1 MTQPQNSGA
10 ESAES
15 LKADKAAATEPATAG
30 ADGALDA
37 QTATAPG
44 AATSAPADTPTD
56 VRTGDELKASLST
69 PDPLLKRIW
78 AQPEGKVGMI
88 LTGLVLLIALLGYFF
103 TEQLTGYST
112 TEFLGLP
119 FTSDGVFGTDNL
131 GRSVA
136 SRFVGGGLILLIT
149 AFLATV
155 LGMVVGTVLGM
166 IAGYAGGKTDAI
178 IMRINDVL
186 LAFPQLIFAMLAIV
200 IFGPSATVL
209 VLVIG
214 LTHAPRI
221 ARVARSA
228 TQSVT
233 NEDYIRAAQM
243 YSVPH
248 WKILTQEIL
257 PNITGPLSVEAGLR
271 LTYSIGSIASLSFLG
286 LGIQPPAADWGL
298 MINENRIALS
308 IQPWGVV
315 LPVIAIAVLTIG
327 TNMLADATARATA
340 STATP
345 VKRTGATIPSD
356 RQDKVDPIINE
367 DTRSRTTQAAPK
379 ENA

>member
-1 MTQPQNSGA
+1 MTQPHNPGS
-10 ESAES
+10 ESVES
-15 LKADKAAATEPATAG
+15 LEPTETLHADKAAATEPAA
-30 ADGALDA
+30 
-37 QTATAPG
+37 
-44 AATSAPADTPTD
+44 TD
-56 VRTGDELKASLST
+56 VRTGDELKASLSK

-78 AQPEGKVGMI
+78 AQSEGKVGMV
-88 LTGLVLLIALLGYFF
+88 LTGAVLLVTLVGYFF
-103 TEQLTGYST
+103 AEQLTGYST

-119 FTSDGVFGTDNL
+119 FVSDGVFGTDNL

-166 IAGYAGGKTDAI
+166 IAGYAGGATDAV

-315 LPVIAIAVLTIG
+315 LPVIAIAILTIG

-345 VKRTGATIPSD
+345 VKRTGETTPSE
-356 RQDKVDPIINE
+356 RHDKVQPIIND
-367 DTRSRTTQAAPK
+367 DTRSRTTKAAPK

>member
-1 MTQPQNSGA
+1 MSQPSLTPNSP
-10 ESAES
+10 
-15 LKADKAAATEPATAG
+15 TP
-30 ADGALDA
+30 A
-37 QTATAPG
+37 QTPAEN
-44 AATSAPADTPTD
+44 AADSSALAPTD
-56 VRTGDELKASLST
+56 SAAQVSNDTSVEPTTDLKASLSK
-69 PDPLLKRIW
+69 PAPLFKRVW
-78 AQPEGKVGMI
+78 AQPEGKVGTI
-88 LTGLVLLIALLGYFF
+88 LTGLVLVISLIGYFF
-103 TEQLTGYST
+103 AEQITGYST

-119 FTSDGVFGTDNL
+119 FTNDGTFGTDNL
-131 GRSVA
+131 GRSVL
-136 SRFVGGGLILLIT
+136 SRFIAGGLILLIT
-149 AFLATV
+149 AFLATL

-166 IAGYAGGKTDAI
+166 IAGYAGGTTDAV
-178 IMRINDVL
+178 IMRINDVF

-214 LTHAPRI
+214 LTHATRV
-221 ARVARSA
+221 ARVARASTLA
-228 TQSVT
+228 VT

-315 LPVIAIAVLTIG
+315 LPVLAIAVLTIG

-340 STATP
+340 TTAMP
-345 VKRTGATIPSD
+345 VKQGSQVEAEKKEKAQTIHNEKDTDASSTGIVPATEEE
-356 RQDKVDPIINE
+356 K
-367 DTRSRTTQAAPK
+367 
-379 ENA
+379 